1 MAGVGRE
8 PWQVRGEVMDGRCDR
23 PPARGSLSFDGLV
36 ELYDETRVYDPGC
49 FAAALEAMVERFPP
63 AQFGRLFEPG
73 IGTGRIAIP
82 LAERGYRVTGVDISE
97 EMLLALQRRL
107 AALGRPLAVCSS
119 KADATR
125 LPFADGV
132 FDLAVAVHLFYFIAE
147 WRRAAC
153 ELMRVLRGDGAIIL
167 LHTGTGMEIPELNE
181 RYKALCEE
189 QGCPIAATGVRSTAE
204 VVAYYEGL
212 GCTAEWVRDRWR
224 WTARVPLDRALGY
237 MSRRAYSFT
246 TVAPQD
252 VHRAAMER
260 LAEEARATYGSLAAE
275 VEVPNQV
282 YLVAVTRCAPLAG
295 PGDSQPSR

>member
-1 MAGVGRE
+1 
-8 PWQVRGEVMDGRCDR
+8 MDGRGDR
-23 PPARGSLSFDGLV
+23 PPVRGFLSFDGLV
-36 ELYDETRVYDPGC
+36 ELYDETRIYDPGC
-49 FAAALEAMVERFPP
+49 FGAALEAIVGRFPP
-63 AQFGRLFEPG
+63 AMFGRLLEPG

-107 AALGRPLAVCSS
+107 ATLRRSLPVCSS

-132 FDLAVAVHLFYFIAE
+132 FDLAVAVHFFYFIAE
-147 WRRAAC
+147 WRRAAR
-153 ELMRVLRGDGAIIL
+153 ELLRVVRGDGAIIL
-167 LHTGTGMEIPELNE
+167 LHTGTGMEIPEFNE

-189 QGCPIAATGVRSTAE
+189 QGCPIAASGVRSTAE

-212 GCTAEWVRDRWR
+212 GCAAEWLRDRWR
-224 WTARVPLDRALGY
+224 WTARVPLGRALGY

-246 TVAPQD
+246 AVAPED
-252 VHRAAMER
+252 VHRAAMGR
-260 LAEEARATYGSLAAE
+260 LAQEARATYGSLAAE

-282 YLVAVTRCAPLAG
+282 YVVVVALKRAL
-295 PGDSQPSR
+295 